1 MQVDGSIKSKIKGIS
16 FDKSKKQWRAR
27 YYDKKNNERKTYYV
41 GRFDTELKA
50 IEALKK
56 FEIKFRDENIN
67 LI

>member
-16 FDKSKKQWRAR
+16 FDKQKKQWRAR

-41 GRFDTELKA
+41 GRFDTEAKA

>member
-1 MQVDGSIKSKIKGIS
+1 MQVNESIKSKIKGIS
-16 FDKSKKQWRAR
+16 FDKSKNQWRAR

-41 GRFDTELKA
+41 GRFNTEEKA

-56 FEIKFRDENIN
+56 FEIKFRNENIN

>member
-56 FEIKFRDENIN
+56 FEIKFRDKNIN

>member
-16 FDKSKKQWRAR
+16 FDKFKKQWRAR

-41 GRFDTELKA
+41 GRFDTESKA

-56 FEIKFRDENIN
+56 FEIKFRDKNIN